1 MYIHPWQSST
11 DPLFLAGNLTWTVP
25 QKCKHKN
32 YGFWI
37 GSCDTAAEDGRCDS
51 NVYEVNQGLW
61 QFGLSKQHLGGLS
74 AGRKEAALQE
84 TCYVIKNCQW
94 MQLPIIFNNEF
105 NNNNWWIV
113 VMDAAINYLEQL
125 QSWTV
130 YAD

>member
-11 DPLFLAGNLTWTVP
+11 DPLFLAGNLTWTIP

-37 GSCDTAAEDGRCDS
+37 CNCDTAAEEGRCDS

-61 QFGLSKQHLGGLS
+61 QFGLSKQHLGGLT

-84 TCYVIKNCQW
+84 TCYVINKYNG
-94 MQLPIIFNNEF
+94 LELLNDY
-105 NNNNWWIV
+105 V
-113 VMDAAINYLEQL
+113 HVMNKD
-125 QSWTV
+125 S
-130 YAD
+130 